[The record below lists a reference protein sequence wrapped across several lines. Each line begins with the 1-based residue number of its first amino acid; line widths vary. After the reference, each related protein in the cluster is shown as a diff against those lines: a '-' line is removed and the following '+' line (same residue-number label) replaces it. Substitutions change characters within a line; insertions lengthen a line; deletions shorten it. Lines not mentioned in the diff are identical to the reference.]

1 MSFEHSSVFQLGCTG
16 VIAALGGGIKLAAGL
31 GVEDTARYAR
41 LQSAANDFDH
51 VRIPLEAF
59 FLTTHYF

>member
-51 VRIPLEAF
+51 VRVPDI
-59 FLTTHYF
+59 TDGDI